1 MILNNSDE
9 DSTVELS
16 WSDDI
21 NADIIKQSLLSE
33 VNLRKQ
39 FLEKCEE
46 LGILTDGKLDK
57 VKLDNKINEEGVPEN
72 LEERLMTLF
81 ENEKIV
87 EFLGKL
93 EESDIEAA

>member
-1 MILNNSDE
+1 MILNNSSE

-57 VKLDNKINEEGVPEN
+57 VKLDNKVNEEGVPEN

-93 EESDIEAA
+93 EESDIKIA